1 MIEAAPATGPGN
13 DPLTAPLT
21 APPTG
26 PATAPATGPLTGQ
39 IRRLQTDILILG
51 SGGAGLF
58 AALHAHQAAPQ
69 LGITIAVKGL
79 LGKCGCTR
87 MVQGGY
93 NVALAP
99 GDSVER
105 HFMDT
110 IEGGKWLSDQD
121 LAWTLVA
128 TALERVRELEN
139 ELGCFFDR
147 NPDGSVHQ
155 KAFAGQTFDRTVHKG
170 DLTGIEI
177 INRLAEQVWSR
188 GIGRLEEH
196 RAVELV
202 RSADGQALAGVLMID
217 MRDGGFVF
225 VQAKAVLLATGGG
238 PTMYKFHTPSGD
250 KSCDGLAMALR
261 AGLPLRDMEMVQF
274 HPTGLLAGAGTRMT
288 GTVLEEGL
296 RGAGGYLLDGDG
308 QRFMQRYDARGER
321 ATRDIV
327 SRAIFAEMRAGRT
340 SPHGGV
346 FLKMAHLGPEQVRR
360 QFKGMVE
367 RCEDCGFDLAAG
379 QVEVVPTAHYMM
391 GGVVFSADCR
401 TALPGLFAAGED
413 TGGVHGANR
422 LGGNGVAN
430 STVFGGIAGDAMA
443 AWVPREGRHRAAD
456 EVALAQAVERHLAP
470 FAAPAGDLEP
480 IREGLFDCMW
490 QEVGILRDAAGLQR
504 ALARLDEL
512 EVQLARTGVADG
524 DRAYNLNW
532 HDWLN
537 LASLIAVSRVIAT
550 AALAREDSRGAHFRA
565 DHPDAGDLPGST
577 FTVVRQSGG
586 VLALSREPVRFTR
599 VAPGQ
604 TLLANAVAP

>member
-1 MIEAAPATGPGN
+1 M
-13 DPLTAPLT
+13 
-21 APPTG
+21 
-26 PATAPATGPLTGQ
+26 
-39 IRRLQTDILILG
+39 QTDVLILG

-58 AALHAHQAAPQ
+58 AALHAQQGAPE
-69 LGITIAVKGL
+69 LSVTVAVKGL

-110 IEGGKWLSDQD
+110 IEGSKWLADQD

-128 TALERVRELEN
+128 KAVERIHELEN

-147 NPDGSVHQ
+147 NPDGTVHQ

-188 GIGRLEEH
+188 GIHRLEEH
-196 RAVELV
+196 RALELIKT
-202 RSADGQALAGVLMID
+202 ADGSALAGVLMAD

-238 PTMYKFHTPSGD
+238 PTMYRFHTPSGD

-274 HPTGLLAGAGTRMT
+274 HPTGLLAGSETRMT

-296 RGAGGYLLDGDG
+296 RGAGGYLLNGSRE
-308 QRFMQRYDARGER
+308 RFMDRYDPRKER

-327 SRAIFAEMRAGRT
+327 SRGIYAEMRAGRT
-340 SPHGGV
+340 SPNGGV
-346 FLKMAHLGPEQVRR
+346 YLQMHHLGPENVRR
-360 QFKGMVE
+360 QFRGMVE
-367 RCEDCGFDLAAG
+367 RCADCGFDLAG
-379 QVEVVPTAHYMM
+379 DLVEVVPTAHYMM
-391 GGVVFSADCR
+391 GGVRFQPDCS
-401 TALPGLFAAGED
+401 TELPGLFAAGED

-430 STVFGGIAGDAMA
+430 STVFGGIAGDSMA
-443 AWVPREGRHRAAD
+443 AWVRRHGKLHAPDEAAIAAAVD
-456 EVALAQAVERHLAP
+456 AALLP
-470 FAAPAGDLEP
+470 FRRPAGAIEP
-480 IREGLFDCMW
+480 IREALYGCMW
-490 QEVGILRDAAGLQR
+490 DDVGILRHRDGLLRARDRLAGLAQ
-504 ALARLDEL
+504 AL
-512 EVQLARTGVADG
+512 LATGVADA
-524 DRAYNLNW
+524 DRAFHMTW

-537 LASLIAVSRVIAT
+537 LRSLIAVSQVIVE
-550 AALAREDSRGAHFRA
+550 AALSREDSRGAHFREDFPA
-565 DHPDAGDLPGST
+565 AGDLPAST
-577 FTVVRQSGG
+577 FTVARQRNGA
-586 VLALSREPVRFTR
+586 LELSRVPVRFTR

-604 TLLANAVAP
+604 TILADTA